1 MSLVAGARPRYG
13 WGHGLGAPRSLFAM
27 ETEDEVAARRIGK
40 VIGGKWRLERL
51 LGTGGM
57 AAVYAATGPGGQGAA
72 VKILHPEMAL
82 RRDVRER
89 FLREAYVANRV
100 DHVGAVAML
109 EHGSDDEA
117 YLVMELLEGEPLSE
131 RAKRLGG
138 ISVAEMLNV
147 LDQVLD
153 VLARAHE
160 QGIIHR
166 DIKPDNLFVCSDGRV
181 EVLDFGLARMLDDVP
196 GDFKARTGLAL
207 GTLPY
212 MAPEQALGRRA
223 QLDGRVDVFA
233 LGATAF
239 RILAKRKVHEAD
251 SEAELLMAM
260 ATQPAPPLAS
270 VAPDIPRDVCAIV
283 DLSLAF
289 SKDARYPDAR
299 TMQADVRAAMRG
311 QPPPYAVG
319 QGVQTKRD
327 EPTRVDMVAPV
338 SVSQP
343 AYAAMAVTAPGA
355 MSLSSSYGPA
365 SMGPAS
371 LGPSS
376 LGPQS
381 MATPPAAGSVPPP
394 AEPKRSALLP
404 ILLLGVGL
412 LVVLGI
418 GAVALLIYN
427 FGDEI
432 MDSDSSVA
440 TPSPSN
446 APIAAPA
453 LSAPPPGAS
462 TETESEAAAEAPQAP
477 VTHTATPKA
486 TSKAAAPATTPAP
499 TPTPRPTATQTA
511 TAPAPAAAVAPTRP
525 VTTATPP
532 PSNNGKGNGHGKGK
546 GKDKDKR

>member
-1 MSLVAGARPRYG
+1 
-13 WGHGLGAPRSLFAM
+13 
-27 ETEDEVAARRIGK
+27 
-40 VIGGKWRLERL
+40 
-51 LGTGGM
+51 
-57 AAVYAATGPGGQGAA
+57 
-72 VKILHPEMAL
+72 
-82 RRDVRER
+82 
-89 FLREAYVANRV
+89 
-100 DHVGAVAML
+100 
-109 EHGSDDEA
+109 
-117 YLVMELLEGEPLSE
+117 
-131 RAKRLGG
+131 
-138 ISVAEMLNV
+138 
-147 LDQVLD
+147 
-153 VLARAHE
+153 
-160 QGIIHR
+160 
-166 DIKPDNLFVCSDGRV
+166 
-181 EVLDFGLARMLDDVP
+181 
-196 GDFKARTGLAL
+196 
-207 GTLPY
+207 

-381 MATPPAAGSVPPP
+381 MATPPVAGSVPPP
-394 AEPKRSALLP
+394 TEPKRSALLP
-404 ILLLGVGL
+404 IQLLGVGL
-412 LVVLGI
+412 LVV
-418 GAVALLIYN
+418 
-427 FGDEI
+427 
-432 MDSDSSVA
+432 
-440 TPSPSN
+440 
-446 APIAAPA
+446 
-453 LSAPPPGAS
+453 
-462 TETESEAAAEAPQAP
+462 
-477 VTHTATPKA
+477 
-486 TSKAAAPATTPAP
+486 
-499 TPTPRPTATQTA
+499 
-511 TAPAPAAAVAPTRP
+511 
-525 VTTATPP
+525 
-532 PSNNGKGNGHGKGK
+532 
-546 GKDKDKR
+546 